1 MWKIENAYIITNNYH
16 SYVWIMC
23 VCWLMNVCI
32 EREEF
37 FFFGCAH
44 SMWKF
49 PGQGL
54 NLRHSSDPS
63 CRSDNNAGSLTR
75 CTAREILQVLFT
87 QINNIYIM
95 EQWN

>member
-1 MWKIENAYIITNNYH
+1 MNY
-16 SYVWIMC
+16 VC
-23 VCWLMNVCI
+23 VLTDECVYRKRRI
-32 EREEF
+32 

-54 NLRHSSDPS
+54 NLRHSRDPS
-63 CRSDNNAGSLTR
+63 GHSDNNDGSLTR

-87 QINNIYIM
+87 QINNIYIT
-95 EQWN
+95 EQ